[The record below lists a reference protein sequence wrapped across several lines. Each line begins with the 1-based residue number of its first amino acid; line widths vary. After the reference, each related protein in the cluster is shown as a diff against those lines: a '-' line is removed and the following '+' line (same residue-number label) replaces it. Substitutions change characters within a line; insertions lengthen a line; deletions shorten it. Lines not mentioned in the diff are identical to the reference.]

1 LVRDAGLLETLA
13 ANGKT
18 PALAIAV
25 HVEEAFFHCGKCVIR
40 SHLWQHEHWPSLEG
54 LPTLAQT
61 MKDAA
66 SIPAPVEVLEG
77 IIKEDEETRL
87 Y

>member
-1 LVRDAGLLETLA
+1 
-13 ANGKT
+13 
-18 PALAIAV
+18 LAIVV
-25 HVEEAFFHCGKCVIR
+25 HVEEAFFHCGKCIIR
-40 SHLWQHEHWPSLEG
+40 SRLWQPEHWPSLEG
-54 LPTLAQT
+54 LSTLAEA

-66 SIPAPVEVLEG
+66 SVAAPVEVLEG